1 MKIKWKRLQIK
12 GYEKKKNY
20 YKLNHVEN
28 EVKTSISA
36 DVKEREDGRNIWKN
50 CGNYVYVR

>member
-1 MKIKWKRLQIK
+1 LQIK

-28 EVKTSISA
+28 EVRTSISA
-36 DVKEREDGRNIWKN
+36 DVKEREDGRNI
-50 CGNYVYVR
+50 